1 MGEMTSSAHRTL
13 TAMHSLFSLLALVG
27 SGLAISIEDSGIV
40 CKEEG
45 FHPHPTTCAKFYRC
59 VRWSGELELVLFQC
73 APGTI
78 WLPGDTVCAHLEGDA
93 CQIGQTS
100 KAPSTTKATTA
111 ATTPA
116 TTTQA
121 PTTEATTTTTT
132 TAAPTTSTTQGP
144 TNTGASKCAR
154 FAQRPSARYN
164 EWSDLDHYG
173 RSGLVAH
180 GDCHHFW
187 LCFWVSSADI
197 IEPHLYR
204 CPDGEIFSVNGHKC
218 APESESHTCQPS
230 EIPPP
235 DNVPVNQLDPAAL
248 LRSWGLHTVQ
258 RFPWVLAVF

>member
-1 MGEMTSSAHRTL
+1 MGSAHRTL
-13 TAMHSLFSLLALVG
+13 TAMHSLFSLLALAG

-45 FHPHPTTCAKFYRC
+45 FHPHPTTCSKFYRC
-59 VRWSGELELVLFQC
+59 VKWSGELELVLFQC

-100 KAPSTTKATTA
+100 KAPFTTEATTA

-121 PTTEATTTTTT
+121 PT
-132 TAAPTTSTTQGP
+132 
-144 TNTGASKCAR
+144 NTGASKCA
-154 FAQRPSARYN
+154 
-164 EWSDLDHYG
+164 

>member
-1 MGEMTSSAHRTL
+1 MGGEMTSSAHRTL

-27 SGLAISIEDSGIV
+27 SGLAISIKDSGIV

-45 FHPHPTTCAKFYRC
+45 FHPHPTTCSKFYRC
-59 VRWSGELELVLFQC
+59 VKWSGELELVLFQC
-73 APGTI
+73 APGPI

-100 KAPSTTKATTA
+100 KAPSTTEATTA

-121 PTTEATTTTTT
+121 PTTEATTTTSTTT
-132 TAAPTTSTTQGP
+132 TAVPTTSTLQAP
-144 TNTGASKCAR
+144 TNTGASKCA
-154 FAQRPSARYN
+154 
-164 EWSDLDHYG
+164 

-187 LCFWVSSADI
+187 LCFWVSTADI

-218 APESESHTCQPS
+218 GTESASHTCQPS

-235 DNVPVNQLDPAAL
+235 ENVPVNQLDPAAL
-248 LRSWGLHTVQ
+248 LRSWGLHTMQ
-258 RFPWVLAVF
+258 QFPWVLAVF

>member
-1 MGEMTSSAHRTL
+1 MGSAHQTL
-13 TAMHSLFSLLALVG
+13 TAMHSLFSLLAIVG

-78 WLPGDTVCAHLEGDA
+78 WLPGDTVCARLEGDA

-100 KAPSTTKATTA
+100 KAPSTTEATTA
-111 ATTPA
+111 A
-116 TTTQA
+116 TTQA

-132 TAAPTTSTTQGP
+132 AAPTRSTTQGP
-144 TNTGASKCAR
+144 TNTGASKCA
-154 FAQRPSARYN
+154 
-164 EWSDLDHYG
+164 

-187 LCFWVSSADI
+187 LCFW
-197 IEPHLYR
+197 
-204 CPDGEIFSVNGHKC
+204 
-218 APESESHTCQPS
+218 
-230 EIPPP
+230 
-235 DNVPVNQLDPAAL
+235 
-248 LRSWGLHTVQ
+248 
-258 RFPWVLAVF
+258 

>member
-1 MGEMTSSAHRTL
+1 MGSAHPT
-13 TAMHSLFSLLALVG
+13 LLAMGLLLPLLFLVAP
-27 SGLAISIEDSGIV
+27 GLAISIEDSGIV

-59 VRWSGELELVLFQC
+59 VRWSGQLELVLFQC

-100 KAPSTTKATTA
+100 KAPST
-111 ATTPA
+111 
-116 TTTQA
+116 
-121 PTTEATTTTTT
+121 EATTTTS

-180 GDCHHFW
+180 GDCKHFW
-187 LCFWVSSADI
+187 LCIWVSSADI
-197 IEPHLYR
+197 I
-204 CPDGEIFSVNGHKC
+204 
-218 APESESHTCQPS
+218 
-230 EIPPP
+230 
-235 DNVPVNQLDPAAL
+235 
-248 LRSWGLHTVQ
+248 
-258 RFPWVLAVF
+258 

>member
-1 MGEMTSSAHRTL
+1 MGEGDGEMTSCAHQTL

-45 FHPHPTTCAKFYRC
+45 FHPHPSTCAKFYRC

-100 KAPSTTKATTA
+100 KAPSTTEATTA

-121 PTTEATTTTTT
+121 PT
-132 TAAPTTSTTQGP
+132 
-144 TNTGASKCAR
+144 NTGASKCA
-154 FAQRPSARYN
+154 
-164 EWSDLDHYG
+164 

-248 LRSWGLHTVQ
+248 LRSWGVHTVQ
-258 RFPWVLAVF
+258 QFPWLLAVF

>member
-1 MGEMTSSAHRTL
+1 MGSAHPT
-13 TAMHSLFSLLALVG
+13 LLAMDILLPLLFLIAP
-27 SGLAISIEDSGIV
+27 GLAISIEDSGIV

-59 VRWSGELELVLFQC
+59 VKWSGELELVLFQC

-93 CQIGQTS
+93 CQLGL
-100 KAPSTTKATTA
+100 TTKAPTTTV

-116 TTTQA
+116 TTT
-121 PTTEATTTTTT
+121 ATTTTTT
-132 TAAPTTSTTQGP
+132 EAATTTVSTTTPAPSPTTATSTTTTTEP
-144 TNTGASKCAR
+144 SNTGASKC
-154 FAQRPSARYN
+154 S
-164 EWSDLDHYG
+164 

-187 LCFWVSSADI
+187 LCFWVSTADI

-218 APESESHTCQPS
+218 GPESPSHTCQPS

-235 DNVPVNQLDPAAL
+235 ANVPVNQLDPTAL
-248 LRSWGLHTVQ
+248 LRAWGLHTVQ
-258 RFPWVLAVF
+258 RFPWALAVF

>member
-1 MGEMTSSAHRTL
+1 MGSALRTL

-100 KAPSTTKATTA
+100 KAPSTT
-111 ATTPA
+111 
-116 TTTQA
+116 TQA
-121 PTTEATTTTTT
+121 PTTEATTSTTS

-164 EWSDLDHYG
+164 EWSDL
-173 RSGLVAH
+173 VAH

-187 LCFWVSSADI
+187 LCFWVSSADL

-204 CPDGEIFSVNGHKC
+204 CPD
-218 APESESHTCQPS
+218 
-230 EIPPP
+230 
-235 DNVPVNQLDPAAL
+235 
-248 LRSWGLHTVQ
+248 
-258 RFPWVLAVF
+258 

>member
-1 MGEMTSSAHRTL
+1 MGSAHQAL

-116 TTTQA
+116 TTTKA
-121 PTTEATTTTTT
+121 PTTEATTTTTL
-132 TAAPTTSTTQGP
+132 TAAPTTSTTQAP
-144 TNTGASKCAR
+144 TNTGASKCA
-154 FAQRPSARYN
+154 
-164 EWSDLDHYG
+164 

-258 RFPWVLAVF
+258 QFPWVLSIFLDFFSPWHRSTSL